1 MCLDLINPEIY
12 LFKGKENA
20 PIFEILEL
28 WEGKWTRRFFLKFLG
43 YYVIMVLFFE
53 LNLTELNRTKLSW
66 TKINEHCE
74 KKLIELNWN
83 ENKFNTIGPIKL

>member
-28 WEGKWTRRFFLKFLG
+28 WEGK
-43 YYVIMVLFFE
+43 
-53 LNLTELNRTKLSW
+53 
-66 TKINEHCE
+66 
-74 KKLIELNWN
+74 
-83 ENKFNTIGPIKL
+83 